1 MNKKLLITLSVL
13 LLTAVLLGSVTSF
26 ALARNTVAAQISVS
40 DVTAG
45 AGEEIKVNVSMS
57 ENPGITGM
65 TLSLTYDESVM
76 ELTNIEKGSALNE
89 LTFTVPKNLKS
100 GCQFPWD
107 AESVDAEKATNGDFL
122 TLTFKVADN
131 ATEGSYDIKF
141 SYVPGAIIDNDLN
154 PVNVQIENGT
164 LTVAGS
170 SLLKG
175 DFDKDGIITV
185 ADALSAL
192 RIAAKIKA
200 PVAEDFKIG
209 DMDADGNIT
218 VSDALAI
225 LRIAAK
231 MA

>member
-1 MNKKLLITLSVL
+1 MNKKLLIVLSVF
-13 LLTAVLLGSVTSF
+13 LLTAVIFGSATSF
-26 ALARNTVAAQISVS
+26 ALSKSTAVTQIAVS
-40 DVTAG
+40 DASASAGDEVKVTLS
-45 AGEEIKVNVSMS
+45 ISS
-57 ENPGITGM
+57 NPGITGM

-170 SLLKG
+170 SFLKG
-175 DFDKDGIITV
+175 DLDEDGEITV
-185 ADALSAL
+185 ADALAAL
-192 RIAAKIKA
+192 RIAARLKA
-200 PVAEDFKIG
+200 PTEKDLTIG
-209 DMDADGNIT
+209 DMDADGEIS
-218 VSDALAI
+218 VADALAA

-231 MA
+231 MV